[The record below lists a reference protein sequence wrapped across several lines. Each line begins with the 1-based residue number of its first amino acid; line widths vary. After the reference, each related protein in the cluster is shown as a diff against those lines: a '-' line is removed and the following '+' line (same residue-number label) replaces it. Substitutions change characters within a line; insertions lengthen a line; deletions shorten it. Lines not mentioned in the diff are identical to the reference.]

1 MRGRKEMETFEQ
13 LPSQQNPVTPQ
24 PLAAAPG
31 ISRLSFPNEWHTWP
45 GWLLGCS
52 IPLEPAAYRFLV
64 SWDISA
70 VPSGTMC
77 PLNAWGHLLPKS
89 HLGGCSHP
97 KALIPFF
104 SESRSW
110 LPSNH
115 LISFHKQMQ
124 TFSSAS
130 NRALE
135 GPSSFLC
142 EFLGASQ
149 VGLRSPVPSPW
160 LRLPACC

>member
-1 MRGRKEMETFEQ
+1 MQSKQYFFHYLIENSQGFCCSFFFFLKVKLQFVRRSMRGRKEMETFEQ

-31 ISRLSFPNEWHTWP
+31 ISCLSFPNEWHTWP
-45 GWLLGCS
+45 CWLLGCS

-89 HLGGCSHP
+89 HL
-97 KALIPFF
+97 
-104 SESRSW
+104 RRM
-110 LPSNH
+110 LPSKGFDT
-115 LISFHKQMQ
+115 LLLRKPQLV
-124 TFSSAS
+124 TFK
-130 NRALE
+130 
-135 GPSSFLC
+135 PSDF
-142 EFLGASQ
+142 F
-149 VGLRSPVPSPW
+149 P
-160 LRLPACC
+160 